1 MRTTWSKLGGQLGLG
16 CVALGLLAILLAW
29 NGAAGKDYDQG
40 QIPYLISGG
49 AGGLALV
56 LVGSTLTVVQNS
68 RRDRSLLEG
77 HLREM
82 NAGISRLVNTVSGG
96 ATAGSNG
103 RGRSTRE
110 ADPAATASVWAPAM
124 GEPEVV
130 VGRSSFHR
138 ANCRL
143 ATGKDLPGSTVA
155 AALDEGLTPCRI
167 CDPVSEPTSTST
179 ARRAVDGGES
189 RPARR
194 ITTRRPSGRR

>member
-56 LVGSTLTVVQNS
+56 LVGSALTIIQNS

-77 HLREM
+77 QLREV
-82 NAGISRLVNTVSGG
+82 NAGISRLISTVGG
-96 ATAGSNG
+96 ASTGATNG
-103 RGRSTRE
+103 RNRPGSETGIPSE
-110 ADPAATASVWAPAM
+110 GSVWAPAT

-130 VGRSSFHR
+130 AGRSSFHR
-138 ANCRL
+138 PDCRL
-143 ATGKDLPGSTVA
+143 AAGKDLPGSTMA
-155 AALDEGLTPCRI
+155 AALDGGLTPCRI
-167 CDPVSEPTSTST
+167 CDPVGQPPSAPTGGRASGGGRQPL
-179 ARRAVDGGES
+179 RRVSSRRGSGG
-189 RPARR
+189 R
-194 ITTRRPSGRR
+194 